1 MSIIDGQGGGDSARL
16 TGKKMQTA
24 SCCNHPAH
32 SLDNECLLK
41 VKGQDISRLS
51 TVFLF
56 SVLLTSVGACY
67 LQGGI
72 RDPGSYA
79 GQVRTLF
86 LHHSEARGPCYA
98 RARIQQELFQAESVG
113 TAAVLASRG
122 SQM

>member
-32 SLDNECLLK
+32 SLANECLLK
-41 VKGQDISRLS
+41 VKTYLDFQLLS

-67 LQGGI
+67 LQGGE

-113 TAAVLASRG
+113 L
-122 SQM
+122 QQF